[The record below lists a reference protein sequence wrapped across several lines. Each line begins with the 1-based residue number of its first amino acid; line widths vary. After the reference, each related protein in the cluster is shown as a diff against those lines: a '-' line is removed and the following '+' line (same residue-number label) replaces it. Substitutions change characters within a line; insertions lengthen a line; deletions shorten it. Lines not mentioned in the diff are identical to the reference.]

1 MAHVKEVRFIA
12 RNDYAAVV
20 DGNEVGFAATHQAA
34 MTIANEYV
42 WNLIQ
47 LENRYT
53 DDDAPVAVEI
63 DAAPVAVN
71 PANITR
77 QTVARVLVDAR
88 RKVADNRQIATALAK
103 ASTEL
108 EASRWYFTGTVLV
121 IASRTTPGK
130 MYRVTGATCECPAHG
145 RVTCWHKVAHR
156 LLSRAAQLPAA

>member
-1 MAHVKEVRFIA
+1 MAHTKEVRFIA

-20 DGNEVGFAATHQAA
+20 DGQEVGYAATHQAA
-34 MTIANEYV
+34 MSIANEYV
-42 WNLIQ
+42 WNLIE

-53 DDDAPVAVEI
+53 EKAATV
-63 DAAPVAVN
+63 AAPVAVN

-77 QTVARVLVDAR
+77 QAVARVLVDAR
-88 RKVADNRQIATALAK
+88 RKVADNRKIATALAK

-130 MYRVTGATCECPAHG
+130 MYRVTGQTCECLAHG
-145 RVTCWHKVAHR
+145 RGITCWHKVAHR
-156 LLSRAAQLPAA
+156 LLTRSAQLHVAA